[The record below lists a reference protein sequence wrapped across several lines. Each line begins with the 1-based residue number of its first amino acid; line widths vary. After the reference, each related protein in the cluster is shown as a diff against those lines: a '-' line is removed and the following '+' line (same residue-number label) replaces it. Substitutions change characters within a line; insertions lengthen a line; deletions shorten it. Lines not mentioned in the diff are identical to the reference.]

1 MTQQL
6 PLNPVLGRTQRRQLS
21 NRSGDR
27 SGYRTGVDLTAQCRL
42 IFEFL
47 QYVVKEQK
55 PTKDA
60 PNDVIAKV
68 RRASKMAI
76 LDGIQRLGIKLSG
89 DFFKTESAAKL
100 AGRAGTRRVS
110 PQPRD
115 RGTRNAV

>member
-1 MTQQL
+1 
-6 PLNPVLGRTQRRQLS
+6 
-21 NRSGDR
+21 
-27 SGYRTGVDLTAQCRL
+27 
-42 IFEFL
+42 
-47 QYVVKEQK
+47 VVKEQK

-68 RRASKMAI
+68 RRASEMAI

-89 DFFKTESAAKL
+89 HFFKTESAAKKL

-115 RGTRNAV
+115 RGTTQCRLTVAAW